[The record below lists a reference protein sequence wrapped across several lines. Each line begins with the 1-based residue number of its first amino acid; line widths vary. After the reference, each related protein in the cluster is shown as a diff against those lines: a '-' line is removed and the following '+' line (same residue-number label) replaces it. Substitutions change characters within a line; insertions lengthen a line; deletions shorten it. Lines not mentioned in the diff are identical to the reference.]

1 MYSTYDQEKSVA
13 VGRFIR
19 TLKNKIYEY
28 MTSVSQCSI
37 LILQLDDMVNKYNNI
52 YHSTIKMKPLDV
64 KSSACIDF
72 AKVLKFKVS
81 NHVKGSK

>member
-28 MTSVSQCSI
+28 MTSVSQ
-37 LILQLDDMVNKYNNI
+37 N
-52 YHSTIKMKPLDV
+52 
-64 KSSACIDF
+64 
-72 AKVLKFKVS
+72 VLY
-81 NHVKGSK
+81 